1 MWMQSKLSNALF
13 IELKGGERVEKAYL
27 DKYDIMNIFDCCA
40 DRAMAIIRSIKS
52 VSDSLKIK
60 GKVTKA
66 DYDAWF
72 NRPLK
77 KDSANDTTRAL
88 SN

>member
-1 MWMQSKLSNALF
+1 M
-13 IELKGGERVEKAYL
+13 EKAYL

-77 KDSANDTTRAL
+77 KDSASRENKAL
-88 SN
+88 SK

>member
-1 MWMQSKLSNALF
+1 
-13 IELKGGERVEKAYL
+13 
-27 DKYDIMNIFDCCA
+27 MNIFDCCA
-40 DRAMAIIRSIKS
+40 DRALAIIRSIKS

-77 KDSANDTTRAL
+77 KDNAKDFPETIAL
-88 SN
+88 SK